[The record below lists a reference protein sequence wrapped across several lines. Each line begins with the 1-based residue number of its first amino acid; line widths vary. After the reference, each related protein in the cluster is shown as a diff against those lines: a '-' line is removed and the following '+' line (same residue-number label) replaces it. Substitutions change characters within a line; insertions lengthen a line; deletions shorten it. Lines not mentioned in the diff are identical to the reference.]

1 MTVLAG
7 YAVLRFVC
15 TLKEIE
21 YVCNCAKVKGMYCQ
35 ILYYLLIE
43 SEERLCQKMYMWLVQ
58 KMQQPPPIH
67 FTLVF
72 LLLIYLLIESGERLC
87 QKMYVVGAKN
97 ATTTTY
103 TFHTS
108 IFASDS

>member
-43 SEERLCQKMYMWLVQ
+43 SEERLCQKMY
-58 KMQQPPPIH
+58 
-67 FTLVF
+67 
-72 LLLIYLLIESGERLC
+72 
-87 QKMYVVGAKN
+87 VVGVKN